1 MLSTMG
7 YRSIL
12 LVAATVLLLLSSATC
27 EVADVTLT
35 CSIEGET
42 SRCVL
47 TGGRTLE
54 PHLGILERVQ
64 EHSFTGEDLQYTVDN
79 IFPLEGHALLVDTF
93 EPTCT
98 LRDLSITYD
107 LGPYEVVIDNSS
119 AQSLPLP
126 QDLSVLEGN
135 VELKRAVHD
144 GTLTIVVPLRRRQGR
159 VLSSLFDIFLA
170 LYAAAIII
178 IILVFSR
185 SIEKQREKETAPRTT
200 RKDFSY
206 LLAMLTKDEETVLD
220 TLLGSEGMTQRE
232 LRRTT
237 GFSAP
242 KLTRILAGLEG
253 RSIIRREPVGRT
265 KKVFLSGE
273 VKYQKRGM

>member
-1 MLSTMG
+1 MG
-7 YRSIL
+7 YGRIL
-12 LVAATVLLLLSSATC
+12 LVVATVILLLASGAC
-27 EVADVTLT
+27 EVTDVKLA

-42 SRCVL
+42 SRCML
-47 TGGRTLE
+47 KGGRTLV
-54 PHLGILERVQ
+54 PHLGILHRAL
-64 EHSFTGEDLQYTVDN
+64 EHSFEGDDLRFTVDN

-98 LRDLSITYD
+98 LHDLSITYD
-107 LGPYEVVIDNSS
+107 LGPYEMVIDNSS
-119 AQSLPLP
+119 VPSLPLP
-126 QDLSVLEGN
+126 QDLIVLEGN
-135 VELKRAVHD
+135 VELKRAIHD
-144 GTLTIVVPLRRRQGR
+144 GALTIVIPLRRRQGR

-200 RKDFSY
+200 REDFSY

-232 LRRTT
+232 LRRET

>member
-7 YRSIL
+7 YRRIL
-12 LVAATVLLLLSSATC
+12 LVAATVLLLLASAAC
-27 EVADVTLT
+27 EVTDVTLT
-35 CSIEGET
+35 CSIEGDT

-47 TGGRTLE
+47 TGGRTIE
-54 PHLGILERVQ
+54 PHLDVLQRAL
-64 EHSFTGEDLQYTVDN
+64 EHSFEGEDLRYTVDN
-79 IFPLEGHALLVDTF
+79 IFPLEGHALLVDIF
-93 EPTCT
+93 EPTCI
-98 LRDLSITYD
+98 LRDLTITYD
-107 LGPYEVVIDNSS
+107 LGPYEMVIDNSS
-119 AQSLPLP
+119 IPSLPLP
-126 QDLSVLEGN
+126 QDLTVLEGK
-135 VELKRAVHD
+135 VELKRTVHE
-144 GTLTIVVPLRRRQGR
+144 GTLTVVVPLRRRQGR

-178 IILVFSR
+178 IIVVFSR
-185 SIEKQREKETAPRTT
+185 SIEKQRETENTPRTT

-265 KKVFLSGE
+265 KKVYLSGE